1 MSFAKWNLSLNYRLG
16 VHNMLILCA
25 LLTFVLTLLCNIFLK
40 DYLPQDRGK
49 KFVKDGAVAKGK
61 ATGAGIIFILVFVAL
76 SFAFFARDLEM
87 SIYLAAVAAAM
98 LTGFLDDRSEGDWGR
113 LIKGVFDLVISLG
126 TAVTY
131 VYFNGSEIYVYLL
144 DTSFKIPAVVF
155 VILAVLLIFVSI
167 NVINCTD
174 GVDGLCGTLT
184 IVTLMSFLVIYLVSG
199 VSGDYIG
206 LIISFMMAILAYLF
220 FNWEDSTMLM
230 GDGGSRAIGVF
241 VAIIALKSGAP
252 LLFIPLCLVFIVDGG
267 LGLFKILVIK
277 ATGKKNFLS
286 KIKCPIHYQVKEV
299 NKWQRGQIAA
309 RFSMVSAVICFLYI
323 ALAISRFQ

>member
-1 MSFAKWNLSLNYRLG
+1 MLFICAILSF
-16 VHNMLILCA
+16 
-25 LLTFVLTLLCNIFLK
+25 TLTLLGNI
-40 DYLPQDRGK
+40 YLRDLLPHDRGK
-49 KFVKDGAVAKGK
+49 KFVKDGVVAKGK

-76 SFAFFARDLEM
+76 SFAFFAREAEM
-87 SIYLAAVAAAM
+87 SIYLAAVTAAM
-98 LTGFLDDRSEGDWGR
+98 ITGFLDDRSEGDWGR
-113 LIKGVFDLVISLG
+113 LIKGLCDFVIAIG
-126 TAVTY
+126 VAVTY
-131 VYFNGSEIYVYLL
+131 VHFNGTEISVYLL
-144 DTSFKIPAVVF
+144 NTSFKIPAPVYVV
-155 VILAVLLIFVSI
+155 LAALMIFVSI

-184 IVTLMSFLVIYLVSG
+184 IVTLMSFAVIYSISG
-199 VSGDYIG
+199 VSEEYIG
-206 LIISFMMAILAYLF
+206 LMITFIMAVLAYLF
-220 FNWEDSTMLM
+220 FNWEDSTLLM

-252 LLFIPLCLVFIVDGG
+252 LLFIPLCLVFIIDGG

-309 RFSMVSAVICFLYI
+309 RFSMASAVVCFLWI
-323 ALAISRFQ
+323 ALVIDRIH